1 MEATVA
7 KVRDYV
13 RRELSG
19 QRVWRVG
26 VMLTLDSARVTVHT
40 PEKPDRFTAER
51 DKKREP
57 LVDGLQ
63 RGLNSHFGREF
74 KVEVVQAPTAVVKYI
89 RISGRKVRFVADVVR
104 GKSVNEALAILQ
116 FVPNSAA
123 KTLSKLIKSAV
134 ANAENNHR
142 MDGETLELMH
152 IHVDDGPSMKRL
164 SQRAQGRA
172 YRIIKRTS
180 HITIGLAESEKLVR
194 ADKHGKGVA
203 RTVGKTPRRS
213 TKAEG
218 ATTKRTEK
226 AASAAKAS
234 ETAKAKAP
242 RRQVRKGG
250 E

>member
-13 RRELSG
+13 RRQLSG
-19 QRVWRVG
+19 ERVWRVG
-26 VMLTLDSARVTVHT
+26 VVLTLDSARVTIHT
-40 PEKPDRFTAER
+40 PEKPDKFTAER

-57 LVDGLQ
+57 LIDGLQ
-63 RGLNSHFGREF
+63 RGLNGHFAREF
-74 KVEVVQAPTAVVKYI
+74 KVEVVQAPTAVARYI
-89 RISGRKVRFVADVVR
+89 RISGRKVRFVADEVR
-104 GKSVNEALAILQ
+104 GKSVQDALAILQ

-152 IHVDDGPSMKRL
+152 VHVDDGPSMKRV

-172 YRIIKRTS
+172 YRIVKRTS
-180 HITIGLAESEKLVR
+180 HITIGLAESGKVVKTER
-194 ADKHGKGVA
+194 GKGVA
-203 RTVGKTPRRS
+203 RTVSKTTRRP
-213 TKAEG
+213 KAVPAG
-218 ATTKRTEK
+218 TKRADT
-226 AASAAKAS
+226 ADSAAKKAS
-234 ETAKAKAP
+234 EPEKAKAP
-242 RRQVRKGG
+242 RRQARKGG